1 MTGLDKIIEQIREEA
16 RISSEKAIAKTK
28 EEVEGIL
35 EEGLQDREAFKTAF
49 LAQTDTQ
56 VELLLSRG
64 EAAAALQKRQILLKE
79 KQQMIR
85 RIMEKA
91 KESILNQPENEYF
104 ELLLKMIDR
113 YAKDGKCS
121 ILLSPRDRERAP
133 ENFVQELNNRS
144 MILSGES
151 NKIDGGFILVYGDIE
166 ENCSLEALFA
176 VSKEVLQDKISA
188 LIFTNSGAEM
198 ER

>member
-16 RISSEKAIAKTK
+16 RISSEQAIAKTK

-35 EEGLQDREAFKTAF
+35 AEGLQDREAFKTAF

-64 EAAAALQKRQILLKE
+64 EAAAALQKRKILLKE

-91 KESILNQPENEYF
+91 KESILNLPENEYF

-113 YAKDGKCS
+113 YAKD
-121 ILLSPRDRERAP
+121 
-133 ENFVQELNNRS
+133 
-144 MILSGES
+144 
-151 NKIDGGFILVYGDIE
+151 
-166 ENCSLEALFA
+166 
-176 VSKEVLQDKISA
+176 
-188 LIFTNSGAEM
+188 
-198 ER
+198 

>member
-16 RISSEKAIAKTK
+16 RISSEQAIAKTK

-35 EEGLQDREAFKTAF
+35 AEGLQDREAFKTAF

-64 EAAAALQKRQILLKE
+64 EAAAALQKRKILLKE

-91 KESILNQPENEYF
+91 KESILNLPENEYF

-121 ILLSPRDRERAP
+121 ILLSKRDRERAP
-133 ENFVQELNNRS
+133 ENFLQELNNRS

-151 NKIDGGFILVYGDIE
+151 DKIDGGFILVYGDIE